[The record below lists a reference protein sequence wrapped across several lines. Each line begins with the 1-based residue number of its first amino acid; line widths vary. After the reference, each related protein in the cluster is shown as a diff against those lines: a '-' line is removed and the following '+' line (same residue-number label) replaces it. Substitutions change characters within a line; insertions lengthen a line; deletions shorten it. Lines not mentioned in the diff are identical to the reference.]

1 MKTLSQPTLILS
13 LLSLLLLLFLLAQ
26 FPPPA
31 QAKFSRLGVHRP
43 RSPTQARRQPDDD
56 DVESDFVTFYYNQT
70 LDHFNYRPESYTTFR
85 QRYIVNVKHW
95 GGGGATTNAPILVYF
110 GLEGRIEHALENIG
124 FLTENAPHFKAL
136 LLYIEHR
143 YYGESVPFG
152 SWEKASRNAAS
163 LGYLTSA
170 QAMADYA
177 AVILHV
183 KRTHSAGNSPVIVVG
198 GSYGGMLASWFRLKY
213 PHIALGALASSAP
226 ILYFDGVKPGGGYY
240 SIVSKDFKEASE
252 SCYKTIRKSWVE
264 IERVASKRNGL
275 SILSKK
281 FKTCSRLRRTF
292 DLKDYLDSLYS
303 EAAQYDEPPDYPVGI
318 VCSAIDGAPNDDVLG
333 QIFAGVVAYM
343 GDSSCYD
350 VASDSAPPAPSA
362 SAWSW
367 QMCSELVFPIGH
379 DGGDDTM
386 FPPAPFDLKS
396 FTKICRSRFGIVPQ
410 PHWVTTFYGGH
421 DLKLALH
428 RFASN
433 IIFSNGLRDPYSS
446 GGVLENISDSII
458 AVSTING
465 SHSLDILT
473 SMPSDPDWL
482 INQRKTELEI
492 IGRWLSKYY
501 IDLVQFKLLPS
512 S

>member
-152 SWEKASRNAAS
+152 SWEKA
-163 LGYLTSA
+163 GYLTSA

-421 DLKLALH
+421 VCKSINIYT
-428 RFASN
+428 SN
-433 IIFSNGLRDPYSS
+433 II
-446 GGVLENISDSII
+446 
-458 AVSTING
+458 T
-465 SHSLDILT
+465 
-473 SMPSDPDWL
+473 
-482 INQRKTELEI
+482 Q
-492 IGRWLSKYY
+492 
-501 IDLVQFKLLPS
+501 
-512 S
+512 